1 MSSASLGIVSGL
13 AGAYSSQRTVE
24 GDKAHRE
31 TTNQAR
37 AVAAAESAASAAGI
51 GQTEED
57 AKASD
62 RDADGRRPWELPG
75 TDQQPIAEGALAS
88 DAAVSKDPTGD
99 RGGLLDLVG

>member
-31 TTNQAR
+31 TSNQAR

-51 GQTEED
+51 GKTEED
-57 AKASD
+57 AEASD
-62 RDADGRRPWELPG
+62 RDADGRRPWELPA
-75 TDQQPIAEGALAS
+75 TAQQPKSEDASAAES
-88 DAAVSKDPTGD
+88 KISKDPTGD
-99 RGGLLDLVG
+99 RGSLLDLVG